1 MNFGLSKQKGLEV
14 TQTQERGKVSG
25 RGNIAVGAEMHTHR
39 RGSGG
44 ECSCMSEC
52 VLRGKGGK
60 RADCITVF
68 TLASRLF
75 VYVYLYI
82 CMCAQSEVCRQ

>member
-39 RGSGG
+39 RGSGEPFEMLVRRMHISTTDPPEIG
-44 ECSCMSEC
+44 E
-52 VLRGKGGK
+52 
-60 RADCITVF
+60 
-68 TLASRLF
+68 
-75 VYVYLYI
+75 
-82 CMCAQSEVCRQ
+82 